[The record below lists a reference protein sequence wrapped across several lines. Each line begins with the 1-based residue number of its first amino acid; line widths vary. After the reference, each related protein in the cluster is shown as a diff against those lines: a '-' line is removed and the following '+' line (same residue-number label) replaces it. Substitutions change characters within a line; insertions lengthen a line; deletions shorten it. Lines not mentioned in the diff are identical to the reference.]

1 MLFMSMKNLSRTQ
14 KKSRGLRLV
23 GMPTFII
30 KEIEKHRQ
38 LSDKIQRL
46 PITKTLVRGRTFKE
60 ERFLLQAQYTLQKLK
75 IYLK

>member
-23 GMPTFII
+23 GMPTFTI